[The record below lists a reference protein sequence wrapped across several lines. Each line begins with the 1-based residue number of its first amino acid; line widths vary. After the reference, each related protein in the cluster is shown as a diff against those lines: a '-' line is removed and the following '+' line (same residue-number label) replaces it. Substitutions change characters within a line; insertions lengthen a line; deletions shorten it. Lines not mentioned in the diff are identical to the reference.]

1 MAILSYANTVGQ
13 KPSIREALI
22 MNGVKTAPLVEMLKS
37 KSINSF
43 VHSWL
48 TDRYRDPKDN
58 ARLEISSVGETPK
71 DTKKKTT
78 NHCQI
83 IINEIKVSKRAEDV
97 AQYSGNELNRQIA
110 KVGAEHIKDIEY
122 AMLGLGQADVFNA
135 PVAMSDTTPAKMAGF
150 FYFVPNTNKIDAAGA
165 EFTLDELHKLIEPV
179 WKIGGIDNGNFKILM
194 GSLLKGK
201 VNTWIKENNALKI
214 DVKDNKLDPRITRIA
229 TDFGEVDIVLHRLF
243 AGDKLKDKVLLGN
256 FDEATLCYLRDT
268 EIENVSTDETATIKR
283 YYTDVTLEV
292 ANADYFA
299 SGSGYKVK

>member
-150 FYFVPNTNKIDAAGA
+150 FYFVSNTNKIDAAGA

-201 VNTWIKENNALKI
+201 VNAWIKENNALKI

-299 SGSGYKVK
+299 SGSGYKVN